1 MPTNDEIQRIAA
13 AMNAIRPG
21 WPVRSL
27 VTFLTK
33 HHEAR
38 AFGDLAV
45 AGIAVAL
52 DAKTET
58 PNLLNQHGPWW
69 LAAQAAHGQ
78 HAEAL
83 HFARCQVDGHQSY
96 PAHSCGACRADRLA
110 RETAADTPPV
120 LTLSPEQASVNA
132 RGVRIVRAALAS
144 HADHE
149 RQEP

>member
-1 MPTNDEIQRIAA
+1 MPTTDEIQRIAA

-38 AFGDLAV
+38 AFADLAV

-69 LAAQAAHGQ
+69 LAAQVAHGQ

-83 HFARCQVDGHQSY
+83 HFARCDVDGHQSY

-110 RETAADTPPV
+110 TERAAEPLAPIT
-120 LTLSPEQASVNA
+120 PEQADINA
-132 RGVRIVRAALAS
+132 RGARIVRAALATRE
-144 HADHE
+144 DH
-149 RQEP
+149 PA